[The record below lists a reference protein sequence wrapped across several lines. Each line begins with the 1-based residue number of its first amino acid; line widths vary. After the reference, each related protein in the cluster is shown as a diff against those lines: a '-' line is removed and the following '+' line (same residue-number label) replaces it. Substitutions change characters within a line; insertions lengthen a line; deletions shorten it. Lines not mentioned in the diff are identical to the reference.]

1 MGTRIVSRSIKERT
15 RIMQGK
21 RIVRWRRGA
30 VALMTVVALALG
42 AMAQTAPQAASA
54 QAKAVGEIKSI
65 GGGTLVLSTDDGKS
79 LSVSLPDGVR
89 VVRIAPGATDLKSAT
104 PITVQD
110 LTVGDRVL
118 VRGKASDDGK
128 SLAAAAVIVMKQSD
142 VALKQQ
148 QEREDWQKRGI
159 GGLVS
164 AVDPAAGTATIS
176 VTSFGGSKKVLIQT
190 NKKTVVRRY
199 APDSVKFD
207 DAKPSKLADI
217 HPGDQLRARG
227 NKNEDGTEFAA
238 EEIVAGTF
246 RNIAGTVTAI
256 NVADNSITVM
266 DLLTKKPVT
275 VKVTPD
281 SQLRKLPQPMA
292 QRIAMR
298 LKGQTPEGGP
308 PAGGAP
314 GGPATGAASGAQGA
328 RPEGGSSAGATSGP
342 GGYGGGAQ
350 RGGGDLQQMLSRTPA
365 LTLGEMQK
373 GDAVILVST
382 EGNASGVTA
391 ITMVAG
397 VEPILTAA
405 PGSQAMTLSPW
416 SLSGG
421 PGDSQ

>member
-1 MGTRIVSRSIKERT
+1 MIRANKAVGNLRLVLIVA
-15 RIMQGK
+15 
-21 RIVRWRRGA
+21 A
-30 VALMTVVALALG
+30 VMVWSMTAV
-42 AMAQTAPQAASA
+42 AQTAPQSAST
-54 QAKAVGEIKSI
+54 QAKAVGEIKSV

-89 VVRIAPGATDLKSAT
+89 VVRIAPGATDLKNAT
-104 PITVQD
+104 PITAQD

-128 SLAAAAVIVMKQSD
+128 ALAAAAVIVMKQSD

-148 QEREDWQKRGI
+148 QEREDWLKRGI

-176 VTSFGGSKKVLIQT
+176 VTTFGGSKKVLIQT

-199 APDSVKFD
+199 ALDSVKLD

-256 NVADNSITVM
+256 NVADNSLTVM

-275 VKVTPD
+275 VKVTAD
-281 SQLRKLPQPMA
+281 SQLRKLPQPLA

-308 PAGGAP
+308 PAGGTA
-314 GGPATGAASGAQGA
+314 GGPATGAPAGAQGA
-328 RPEGGSSAGATSGP
+328 RPEGGAPAGATGGP
-342 GGYGGGAQ
+342 GGFGGGAA

-365 LTLGEMQK
+365 VTLGEMQK

-397 VEPILTAA
+397 VEPILTAS
-405 PGSQAMTLSPW
+405 PGSQAMMLSPW

>member
-1 MGTRIVSRSIKERT
+1 MIRANKAVGNLRLVLIVA
-15 RIMQGK
+15 
-21 RIVRWRRGA
+21 A
-30 VALMTVVALALG
+30 VMVWSMTAV
-42 AMAQTAPQAASA
+42 AQTAPQSAST
-54 QAKAVGEIKSI
+54 QAKAVGEIKSV

-89 VVRIAPGATDLKSAT
+89 VVRIAPGATDLKNAT
-104 PITVQD
+104 PITAQD

-128 SLAAAAVIVMKQSD
+128 ALAAAAVIVMKQSD

-148 QEREDWQKRGI
+148 QEREDWLKRGI

-176 VTSFGGSKKVLIQT
+176 VTTFGGSKKVLIQT

-199 APDSVKFD
+199 ALDSVKFD

-227 NKNEDGTEFAA
+227 NKNEDGTEFTA
-238 EEIVAGTF
+238 EEIVSGTF
-246 RNIAGTVTAI
+246 RNIAGTITAV
-256 NVADNSITVM
+256 NAADNSLTVM
-266 DLLTKKPVT
+266 DLLTKKNVV
-275 VKVTPD
+275 VKVAPD
-281 SQLRKLPQPMA
+281 SQLRKLSQPMA

-308 PAGGAP
+308 PAGGTA
-314 GGPATGAASGAQGA
+314 GGPATGAPAGAQGA
-328 RPEGGSSAGATSGP
+328 RPEGGAPAGATGGP
-342 GGYGGGAQ
+342 GGFGGGAA

-365 LTLGEMQK
+365 VTLGEMQK

-397 VEPILTAA
+397 VEPILTAS
-405 PGSQAMTLSPW
+405 PGSQAMMLSPW